1 MVDMYH
7 LKTDINNLK
16 ARVADLEETIQL
28 ILSYVGLGISSTA
41 VARIVKQNL
50 KNKEIH
56 DES

>member
-7 LKTDINNLK
+7 LKTDVNNLN